1 MNKILIIVWFLI
13 LVPVLLL
20 SQTLDQK
27 LLLVSNTGITGGE
40 FIVNYQIRGTNLP
53 LAKTIA
59 SLNADIIYDTTIL
72 KFIGGSGWLSQLSD
86 SNGYAKSIQSNNSEQ
101 NRFQA
106 IRIAVMAYGVNGNP
120 QDSIK
125 GYNLEENYVTI
136 VTLNFTILNQASNVT
151 LTIKNITN
159 QAGLF
164 VNPGNQPNSFD
175 ITAITLSAPILII
188 DQPMPVEL
196 ISFNSFVKKNDVS
209 LSWKTGS
216 EQNNKGFG
224 IERKAIND
232 SWTEVGFVNGKG
244 NSNTEQSY
252 TFENK
257 GISSGSYNYRLK
269 QTDYNGNYK
278 YFDLN
283 GPVSIGTPSKN
294 AVSQNYPNPFNP
306 VTKIEYEVASDS
318 KVKISIFD
326 ITGRELQTLLNE
338 RKPAGYYSLTFNAGN
353 LSSGTYF
360 YRVIADE
367 GNQKFAETKK
377 MILVK

>member
-1 MNKILIIVWFLI
+1 MNKIILIVSFFI
-13 LVPVLLL
+13 LVPLVLF

-27 LLLVSNTGITGGE
+27 LLLVSNSGIIGGE

-59 SLNADIIYDTTIL
+59 SLNTDIIYDTTIL
-72 KFIGGSGWLSQLSD
+72 KFIGGSGWLAQLSD
-86 SNGYAKSIQSNNSEQ
+86 TNGYAKSIQSNNSEQ

-106 IRIAVMAYGVNGNP
+106 IRIAVMAYGVNSNP
-120 QDSIK
+120 QDSVK
-125 GYNLEENYVTI
+125 GYNLEDNYVTI
-136 VTLNFTILNQASNVT
+136 VTLNFTILSQVSNVT

-175 ITAITLSAPILII
+175 IAAITLSAPILII

-196 ISFNSFVKKNDVS
+196 LSFNSSVKKNDVL

-224 IERKAIND
+224 IERKTLNG
-232 SWTEVGFVNGKG
+232 SWNEVGFVNGKG

-252 TFENK
+252 NFENK
-257 GISSGSYNYRLK
+257 DISSGSYNYRLK

-278 YFDLN
+278 YFNLN
-283 GPVSIGTPSKN
+283 GPVSIGTPSKY

-306 VTKIEYEVASDS
+306 VTKIDYEVASDS

-367 GNQKFAETKK
+367 GNQKYAETKK

>member
-1 MNKILIIVWFLI
+1 MKKILLIVWFLI
-13 LVPVLLL
+13 IVPVVLL
-20 SQTLDQK
+20 SQTIDQK
-27 LLLVSNTGITGGE
+27 LLLVSNSGNTGGE

-72 KFIGGSGWLSQLSD
+72 KFIGGSNWLSQLSD
-86 SNGYAKSIQSNNSEQ
+86 TNGYAKSIQSNNSEQ
-101 NRFQA
+101 SKFQA
-106 IRIAVMAYGVNGNP
+106 IRIAVMAYGVNGTP
-120 QDSIK
+120 QDSVK
-125 GYNLEENYVTI
+125 GYNLEDNYVTI
-136 VTLNFTILNQASNVT
+136 VTLNFTILSQASNVS

-164 VNPGNQPNSFD
+164 VNPGNQPNSFE
-175 ITAITLSAPILII
+175 ITAVTLSAPILII

-196 ISFNSFVKKNDVS
+196 ISFNSSVKKNDVS

-224 IERKAIND
+224 IERKTING
-232 SWTEVGFVNGKG
+232 SWNEVGFVNGKG

-252 TFENK
+252 NFENK
-257 GISSGSYNYRLK
+257 DISSGSYNYRLK

-278 YFDLN
+278 YFNLN
-283 GPVSIGTPSKN
+283 GAVSISTPSKY

-306 VTKIEYEVASDS
+306 VTKIDYEVASDS
-318 KVKISIFD
+318 KVKISVFD

-338 RKPAGYYSLTFNAGN
+338 RKPAGYYSLTFNAEN

>member
-1 MNKILIIVWFLI
+1 
-13 LVPVLLL
+13 
-20 SQTLDQK
+20 
-27 LLLVSNTGITGGE
+27 
-40 FIVNYQIRGTNLP
+40 
-53 LAKTIA
+53 
-59 SLNADIIYDTTIL
+59 
-72 KFIGGSGWLSQLSD
+72 
-86 SNGYAKSIQSNNSEQ
+86 
-101 NRFQA
+101 
-106 IRIAVMAYGVNGNP
+106 MAYGVNGNP
-120 QDSIK
+120 QDSVK
-125 GYNLEENYVTI
+125 GYNLEDYYVTI
-136 VTLNFTILNQASNVT
+136 VTLNFTILSQASNVT

-175 ITAITLSAPILII
+175 IAAIKLAAPILII

-196 ISFNSFVKKNDVS
+196 LSFNSSVKKNDVF

-224 IERKAIND
+224 IERKTING
-232 SWTEVGFVNGKG
+232 SWNEVGFVNGKG

-252 TFENK
+252 NFENK
-257 GISSGSYNYRLK
+257 DISSGSYNYRLK

-278 YFDLN
+278 YFNLN
-283 GPVSIGTPSKN
+283 GPVSIGTPSKY

-306 VTKIEYEVASDS
+306 VTKIDYEVASDS

-338 RKPAGYYSLTFNAGN
+338 RKPAGYYSLTFNAEN

>member
-1 MNKILIIVWFLI
+1 MNKIILIVSFFI
-13 LVPVLLL
+13 LVPLVLF

-27 LLLVSNTGITGGE
+27 LLLVSNSGIIGGE

-72 KFIGGSGWLSQLSD
+72 KFIGGQGWLAQLSD
-86 SNGYAKSIQSNNSEQ
+86 TNGYAKSIQSNNSEQ

-106 IRIAVMAYGVNGNP
+106 IRIAVMAYGVNSNP
-120 QDSIK
+120 QDSVK
-125 GYNLEENYVTI
+125 GYNLEDNYVTI
-136 VTLNFTILNQASNVT
+136 VTLNFTILSQVSNVT

-175 ITAITLSAPILII
+175 IAAITLSAPILII

-196 ISFNSFVKKNDVS
+196 LSFNSSVKRNDVL

-224 IERKAIND
+224 IERKTLNG
-232 SWTEVGFVNGKG
+232 SWNEVGFVNGKG

-252 TFENK
+252 NFENK
-257 GISSGSYNYRLK
+257 DISSGSYNYRLK

-278 YFDLN
+278 YFNLN
-283 GPVSIGTPSKN
+283 GPVSIGTPSKY

-306 VTKIEYEVASDS
+306 VTKIDYEVASDS

-367 GNQKFAETKK
+367 GNQKYAETKK